1 MKKLLSI
8 TLTLCLLIGAAAAQA
23 GQMPFRDDVAAINQA
38 ADSVLM
44 LLVYDGNKGSYAATG
59 SGFVAFDSRTLITN
73 YHVIKDGDLILA
85 ESDSGQ
91 SYFLDEVIAA
101 DEARDLAILR
111 FKADTKLQPLPLQQE
126 DTLLRGQPVVAIGS
140 PEGYKNSVSKGDISA
155 LFIKNNMRHIQFTA
169 PISPGSS
176 GGALFDNEG
185 MVIGVTTSFLD
196 GSSQNINFAIDIK
209 EAIALYEAA
218 ANQAPYPLAQLKK
231 EQQQTAQTTADAA
244 ASIKNLTARQTG
256 PGSVMLTWDSD
267 LPEGTTYHVAHQVK
281 GNIYYYFFETQAHSI
296 TFDSLIIPGE
306 QYEFAIALSEEGLED
321 PLLYTELK
329 LEDAAPLAMR
339 DAHVLSLGLYYSY
352 EQQPY
357 HSYLP
362 KAMTRFGQ
370 EDMARAMDQMGLC
383 LAYRVR
389 LAEAEAASQGT
400 ALYTLRTPDGFYYV
414 IDYEYDFPASEN
426 GYLRYAD
433 LRELLGDVVK
443 FEGEI
448 TTGTYT
454 AAIYLDSALVGSVDF
469 EVTEEAQIKPE
480 DVPPL
485 LLVKDLP
492 LVIGEEA
499 YVGDHPT
506 PYINPDVQNA
516 GKDLAVTGFTLVYF
530 GEDKGFYRLPFGDS
544 GQELTYFSYDTRI
557 APGELINPGKV
568 SLKQY
573 GPSLYKVYVA
583 ISDIRLEDGSVI
595 TIPMPM
601 YEFISWE
608 IE

>member
-8 TLTLCLLIGAAAAQA
+8 ALALCLMIGAAAAQA
-23 GQMPFRDDVAAINQA
+23 GQTPFRDDVAAINEA

-44 LLVYDGNKGSYAATG
+44 LLVYDANKGSYAATG

-111 FKADTKLQPLPLQQE
+111 FKADTKLKPLPLQKE

-176 GGALFDNEG
+176 GGALFDNQG
-185 MVIGVTTSFLD
+185 TVIGITTSFLD

-218 ANQAPYPLAQLKK
+218 ADQAPYPLAQLKK
-231 EQQQTAQTTADAA
+231 EQQQTAQTTAETA
-244 ASIKNLTARQTG
+244 ASVKNLTARQTG
-256 PGSVMLTWDSD
+256 PGSVVLSWDSD

-281 GNIYYYFFETQAHSI
+281 GNIYYYFFETKEHSI

-306 QYEFAIALSEEGLED
+306 QYEFALALSEEGLED
-321 PLLYTELK
+321 PLLYTELR
-329 LEDAAPLAMR
+329 LQDAAPLALR
-339 DAHVLSLGLYYSY
+339 DANVLNLGLYYSY

-357 HSYLP
+357 TSYLP
-362 KAMTRFGQ
+362 GALTRFGK
-370 EDMARAMDQMGLC
+370 EDITRAMDQMALC
-383 LAYRVR
+383 LTYRVR
-389 LAEAEAASQGT
+389 LAQAETRSQGT
-400 ALYTLRTPDGFYYV
+400 ALYTLRTPNGFYYL

-433 LRELLGDVVK
+433 LRELLEDVVK
-443 FEGEI
+443 FEEEI

-454 AAIYLDSALVGSVDF
+454 AAIYLDSALLGSVDF

-485 LLVKDLP
+485 LLAKDIP
-492 LVIGEEA
+492 LVLGEEA
-499 YVGDHPT
+499 YVGNHPT
-506 PYINPDVQNA
+506 PYINPDIQNQ
-516 GKDLAVTGFTLVYF
+516 GEDLAVTGFTLVYF
-530 GEDKGFYRLPFGDS
+530 GEDKGYNRLPFGAS
-544 GQELTYFSYDTRI
+544 GQELTYFTYDARI
-557 APGELINPGKV
+557 APGEVISPGKV

-583 ISDIRLEDGSVI
+583 ISDIHLEDGSVI
-595 TIPMPM
+595 TIPLPM
-601 YEFISWE
+601 YEFISWVVE
-608 IE
+608 